1 MIAIARPGEQ
11 SRFRSAQEQEF
22 FKYVPS
28 DESSFHFAPIDETD
42 NTTFRPVP
50 SRDSALTSFA
60 QLGACRLGTQRAII
74 SLFDRTYQ
82 HVLAEATP
90 SLSLVGG
97 KVANDQEHLRL
108 GCCVFPKGRGLCNL
122 VSGLLSSTHLNEGVV
137 MDKSAVII
145 SNISDDD
152 RVRSSLLPAL
162 SDVHFYAAVPIVSP
176 RGFTIGAYSV
186 MDTQARPAGLD
197 GNSVQF
203 MKDMA
208 ATVMGYLEMQR
219 FEHKSRQAERMIVG
233 LGSFVEGR
241 ATLRDSWY
249 EATAQHKASE
259 HSGEKVEGQLNM
271 QQQGLQEAT
280 KGAVP
285 VFPSQ
290 RGSTKKPQ
298 DDNRQRS
305 SDDRNIPPSSEQR
318 DEATAPSPQKR
329 PIRARFSGD
338 PPQEDSL
345 TGIKLIFSRAANLIR
360 ESIEAEGVVFLG
372 ANSKR
377 FGSGFD
383 RTSRQVSGVKDGDS
397 SSSGDETTD
406 VASAVSN
413 SEHDGDG
420 RAFTL
425 GYATSRTSSINDD
438 SAVGREGAVPE
449 TLLMRLLRRYPHGKI
464 FAYNADGSVS
474 DESEDT
480 SGQASGSD
488 LAESASSTGSPPE
501 KRSLTSK
508 KRRRP
513 KFRQDAESLI
523 RVFPDAR
530 NILLAPVWEFDRT
543 RCFAGTLIWTNT
555 PTRVFSPENE
565 LVYVS
570 SFANNIMAEIRRLD
584 VEMAE
589 KAETNLVSSISH
601 ELRNPLHGI
610 LGTADILSDTA
621 MNALQHGMVH
631 TIESCGRTLL
641 DTINNLL
648 DLTFINKFQGKAIG
662 AGQNEPASSTN
673 GSMDKS
679 DDADKLRSYTRVN
692 LDSVLE
698 EVAECVFAGYSFY
711 HHPQRPP
718 PALVDSSSRITGSS
732 MGSKPRGN
740 QFHEVTVIFDI
751 QYGAN
756 WEFFTHAGAWR
767 RILMN
772 VLGNALKY
780 TESGYI
786 YLGLKSS
793 PKDLPSDPTNSDAGT
808 PTEQHDQHDVVLTVK
823 DTGKGISPEYLQN
836 DLFRPFS
843 QENPLAAG
851 SGLGL
856 SIVRQAVGS
865 IGGTIDIVSARGEGT
880 EMTIRTA
887 LRRYPVS
894 DSPESPLEASPK
906 MSALNELRRD
916 TVGKSIGILG
926 FGASLSSPRDTTL
939 YESLERM
946 CREWFGLK
954 VTSVS
959 AADDELASYDFYLA
973 VQTELDSEDRKGRDL
988 FTLAE
993 DTSGDVGRESP
1004 VVVICQYPEVAHN
1017 MFVAAKVRG
1026 QTGIFEFISQPC
1038 GPRKLARALSLCIKR
1053 RQGQQTGGTDPS
1065 EHTRWVEMPESS
1077 RLPLDVSANDP
1088 PDARMPINKRPTAD
1102 TMGNPNRQSDGATD
1116 TSTGNSCPKPQV
1128 TSFFVESARP
1138 QGTDG
1143 RAVLLVDDNDLNLQ
1157 LLTAYTKKEDYE
1169 YMTAQDG
1176 KEAVDTYKAHPGK
1189 FRVVLL
1195 DISMPVMNGFEAA
1208 REMRRF
1214 DRERLKQMPE
1224 SDRQS
1229 VRPTVIAGLTG
1240 LDGAAARKEAA
1251 GAGIDTFLVKPV
1263 RRSDVRAILRRIDQ

>member
-1 MIAIARPGEQ
+1 MIPIAGLGGQ
-11 SRFRSAQEQEF
+11 SRFRSAQEREF

-28 DESSFHFAPIDETD
+28 DESSSHFAPIDAAGR
-42 NTTFRPVP
+42 TTFTPVP

-60 QLGACRLGTQRAII
+60 QLGAFRLGTQRAII
-74 SLFDRTYQ
+74 SLFDRTHQ

-108 GCCVFPKGRGLCNL
+108 GCCVFPKARGLCNL
-122 VSGLLSSTHLNEGVV
+122 VSGLSSSTHSHEGVV
-137 MDKSAVII
+137 MDKSAVV
-145 SNISDDD
+145 ISDIPHDD
-152 RVRSSLLPAL
+152 PLRSSLLAAL
-162 SDVHFYAAVPIVSP
+162 SDVHFYAGVPIISP
-176 RGFTIGAYSV
+176 RGFIIGAYSV
-186 MDTQARPAGLD
+186 IDTRPRPAGVD
-197 GNSVQF
+197 GHSIQF

-208 ATVMGYLEMQR
+208 ATVMEHLEMQR
-219 FEHKSRQAERMIVG
+219 SEHKNRQAERMIVG

-241 ATLRDSWY
+241 ATLRDSWR
-249 EATAQHKASE
+249 EATAQQKASE

-271 QQQGLQEAT
+271 RQQGLQEAAD
-280 KGAVP
+280 GGVP
-285 VFPSQ
+285 VSSSHRDSAKKSQ
-290 RGSTKKPQ
+290 DANGQ
-298 DDNRQRS
+298 NS
-305 SDDRNIPPSSEQR
+305 SNDRNTSSSPDQR
-318 DEATAPSPQKR
+318 DETAVPSPQNH

-338 PPQEDSL
+338 PPEEDSL

-372 ANSKR
+372 ANSQR
-377 FGSGFD
+377 FGSVLD
-383 RTSRQVSGVKDGDS
+383 RTSRQVSGIEDGDS
-397 SSSGDETTD
+397 TSSGDESTD
-406 VASAVSN
+406 VGSAVSKPKN
-413 SEHDGDG
+413 DGG
-420 RAFTL
+420 SSAFTL
-425 GYATSRTSSINDD
+425 GYATSRTSSINDE
-438 SAVGREGAVPE
+438 SAAGREGAVPE
-449 TLLMRLLRRYPHGKI
+449 LLLTRLLRRYPHGQI
-464 FAYNADGSVS
+464 FTYNADGSVS
-474 DESEDT
+474 DDSDNT

-488 LAESASSTGSPPE
+488 PAKTASSTGSPFE

-508 KRRRP
+508 KRGRS
-513 KFRQDAESLI
+513 KFRQDALSLI
-523 RVFPDAR
+523 RMFPDAR
-530 NILLAPVWEFDRT
+530 HILLVPVWDFDRT
-543 RCFAGTLIWTNT
+543 RCFAGSLIWTNT
-555 PTRVFSPENE
+555 PARVFSAENE

-648 DLTFINKFQGKAIG
+648 DLTFINKFQAKAIG
-662 AGQNEPASSTN
+662 SGKNESAGSTDN
-673 GSMDKS
+673 QMNKS
-679 DDADKLRSYTRVN
+679 NDADKFRSYSRVN

-711 HHPQRPP
+711 HHPQQPP
-718 PALVDSSSRITGSS
+718 PALVDSSSRTTSGM
-732 MGSKPRGN
+732 MGSKPLDN
-740 QFHEVTVIFDI
+740 QLNEVTVIFDI

-780 TESGYI
+780 TNSGYI

-793 PKDLPSDPTNSDAGT
+793 SRDQPNSAANSDSGSA
-808 PTEQHDQHDVVLTVK
+808 TEQLDQDDVVLTVK

-865 IGGTIDIVSARGEGT
+865 IGGSIDIVSARGEGT

-887 LRRYPVS
+887 LRRYP
-894 DSPESPLEASPK
+894 
-906 MSALNELRRD
+906 MSAFSALRRE
-916 TVGKSIGILG
+916 TVDKSIGILG
-926 FGASLSSPRDTTL
+926 FGASLSSQRDITL
-939 YESLERM
+939 YEALERM

-959 AADDELASYDFYLA
+959 PVGDEVASFDFYLA
-973 VQTELDSEDRKGRDL
+973 VQTELDSEDPKGRDL
-988 FTLAE
+988 FSLAE
-993 DTSGDVGRESP
+993 HTGGGVGHESP

-1017 MFVAAKVRG
+1017 MFVAAKVRE

-1053 RQGQQTGGTDPS
+1053 RTGQQTGGTNPS

-1077 RLPLDVSANDP
+1077 RLPLDISAA
-1088 PDARMPINKRPTAD
+1088 DAPSKRLPIHKRPTTD
-1102 TMGNPNRQSDGATD
+1102 TMGTLNPQSAAATD
-1116 TSTGNSCPKPQV
+1116 TPTGESHQQLRVP
-1128 TSFFVESARP
+1128 SSSVEPAQQREN
-1138 QGTDG
+1138 DG
-1143 RAVLLVDDNDLNLQ
+1143 RAALLVDDNDLNLQ
-1157 LLTAYTKKEDYE
+1157 LLTAYARKENRE

-1176 KEAVDTYKAHPGK
+1176 QEAVDTYKAHPGK
-1189 FRVVLL
+1189 FCVVLL
-1195 DISMPVMNGFEAA
+1195 DISMPVMDGFDAA

-1214 DRERLKQMPE
+1214 DHERLEQMSE

-1229 VRPTVIAGLTG
+1229 VRRTIIAGLTG
-1240 LDGAAARKEAA
+1240 LDGPAARKEAA
-1251 GAGIDTFLVKPV
+1251 SAGIDTFLVKPV
-1263 RRSDVRAILRRIDQ
+1263 KGPDVRAILRQIDQ

>member
-1 MIAIARPGEQ
+1 MAHKHDAVGRVHLTVHD
-11 SRFRSAQEQEF
+11 R
-22 FKYVPS
+22 YVPS
-28 DESSFHFAPIDETD
+28 DQSFSRFAPIDEID
-42 NTTFRPVP
+42 NTTFTPVP

-60 QLGACRLGTQRAII
+60 QLGACRLGTQRVII
-74 SLFDRTYQ
+74 SLFDRTHQ
-82 HVLAEATP
+82 HVVAEATP

-97 KVANDQEHLRL
+97 KVANDQEYLRL

-122 VSGLLSSTHLNEGVV
+122 VSGLSVSTHSPEGVV
-137 MDKSAVII
+137 MDKSAVVIPDL
-145 SNISDDD
+145 SDDD
-152 RVRSSLLPAL
+152 PVRSSLLAAL
-162 SDVHFYAAVPIVSP
+162 SDVRFYAGVPIISP

-186 MDTQARPAGLD
+186 LDIQARPNGLD
-197 GNSVQF
+197 GHSVQF

-208 ATVMGYLEMQR
+208 ATVMGHLEMQGS
-219 FEHKSRQAERMIVG
+219 ELKNRQAKRMIVG

-249 EATAQHKASE
+249 EANAQHNASE
-259 HSGEKVEGQLNM
+259 HSGEQVEGQLNFR
-271 QQQGLQEAT
+271 QQGLQEAT
-280 KGAVP
+280 GGGVP
-285 VFPSQ
+285 VSPSY
-290 RGSTKKPQ
+290 RGSAKKSH
-298 DDNRQRS
+298 DDKGQRS
-305 SDDRNIPPSSEQR
+305 FDDRNIPPDSEPHN
-318 DEATAPSPQKR
+318 ETTAPSPQNE

-338 PPQEDSL
+338 LPQDDSL
-345 TGIKLIFSRAANLIR
+345 RGIKLIFSRAANLIR
-360 ESIEAEGVVFLG
+360 ESIEAEGVVCLG
-372 ANSKR
+372 ANSQR
-377 FGSGFD
+377 FGSVVD
-383 RTSRQVSGVKDGDS
+383 RTSRQVSGTKDGDS
-397 SSSGDETTD
+397 SSSGDESTD
-406 VASAVSN
+406 VASGKSKPK
-413 SEHDGDG
+413 HDGG
-420 RAFTL
+420 GSAFVL
-425 GYATSRTSSINDD
+425 GYATSRTSSINDE

-449 TLLMRLLRRYPHGKI
+449 ALLMRLLRRYPHGKI
-464 FAYNADGSVS
+464 FTYNADGSVS
-474 DESEDT
+474 DASDDT
-480 SGQASGSD
+480 SGETSGSD
-488 LAESASSTGSPPE
+488 PAETASSIGSLSE

-508 KRRRP
+508 KRHRS

-523 RVFPDAR
+523 RMFPGAR
-530 NILLAPVWEFDRT
+530 NILLAPVWDFDRT

-555 PTRVFSPENE
+555 PTRVFSDENE

-631 TIESCGRTLL
+631 TMESCGRTLL

-648 DLTFINKFQGKAIG
+648 DLTFINKFQRKAIS
-662 AGQNEPASSTN
+662 AGKDEPVSS
-673 GSMDKS
+673 SDRHMDKS
-679 DDADKLRSYTRVN
+679 DDVNKFRSYTRVN

-711 HHPQRPP
+711 NHPQRPP
-718 PALVDSSSRITGSS
+718 PALVDSSSRISDSS
-732 MGSKPRGN
+732 EGSKPRGN
-740 QFHEVTVIFDI
+740 QAHEVTVIFDI

-780 TESGYI
+780 TSSGYI
-786 YLGLKSS
+786 YLGLKSC
-793 PKDLPSDPTNSDAGT
+793 PKDSPSSLTDSDSGT
-808 PTEQHDQHDVVLTVK
+808 PTAQRDQHNVVLTVK

-865 IGGTIDIVSARGEGT
+865 ISGSIDIVSARGEGT

-887 LRRYPVS
+887 LQRYSVPNFPGS
-894 DSPESPLEASPK
+894 SPENSPE
-906 MSALNELRRD
+906 MSAFNALRRETAD
-916 TVGKSIGILG
+916 KSIGILG
-926 FGASLSSPRDTTL
+926 FGPSLFSQRDTTL

-954 VTSVS
+954 VTSMSPV
-959 AADDELASYDFYLA
+959 DDVPASFDFYLA
-973 VQTELDSEDRKGRDL
+973 VQTELDSEDPKGRDL
-988 FTLAE
+988 FSLAE
-993 DTSGDVGRESP
+993 HTGGGVSHGSP

-1017 MFVAAKVRG
+1017 MFVAAKVRE

-1053 RQGQQTGGTDPS
+1053 CKGQQTGGTDPS
-1065 EHTRWVEMPESS
+1065 EHTRWVEMPSSS
-1077 RLPLDVSANDP
+1077 RLALDVSATDP
-1088 PDARMPINKRPTAD
+1088 PDARLAIHKRPTMD
-1102 TMGNPNRQSDGATD
+1102 TMGGPNRQTTGATEN
-1116 TSTGNSCPKPQV
+1116 ST
-1128 TSFFVESARP
+1128 VESHRQPPVASSSVEP
-1138 QGTDG
+1138 AQQKKNNG

-1157 LLTAYTKKEDYE
+1157 LLTAYTQKENYE

-1176 KEAVDTYKAHPGK
+1176 REAVDTYKAHPGK
-1189 FRVVLL
+1189 FRVVMLGKPPTRTL
-1195 DISMPVMNGFEAA
+1195 FSYKSTNP
-1208 REMRRF
+1208 RRYLHASH
-1214 DRERLKQMPE
+1214 EWL
-1224 SDRQS
+1224 
-1229 VRPTVIAGLTG
+1229 
-1240 LDGAAARKEAA
+1240 
-1251 GAGIDTFLVKPV
+1251 
-1263 RRSDVRAILRRIDQ
+1263 

>member
-1 MIAIARPGEQ
+1 MIAIAGLGGQ

-28 DESSFHFAPIDETD
+28 DESSSRFAPIDQTD
-42 NTTFRPVP
+42 NTTFTPVP

-60 QLGACRLGTQRAII
+60 QLGAFRLGTQQAII

-97 KVANDQEHLRL
+97 KVANDQEYLRL
-108 GCCVFPKGRGLCNL
+108 GCCVFPKERGLCNL
-122 VSGLLSSTHLNEGVV
+122 VSGLPSSKHSHEGVV
-137 MDKSAVII
+137 MDKSAVV
-145 SNISDDD
+145 ISDIAHDD
-152 RVRSSLLPAL
+152 PFRSSLLAAL
-162 SDVHFYAAVPIVSP
+162 SDVRFYAGVPIISP
-176 RGFTIGAYSV
+176 RGYTIGAYAV
-186 MDTQARPAGLD
+186 IDTQPRPAGLD
-197 GNSVQF
+197 RHSVQF

-208 ATVMGYLEMQR
+208 ATVMGHLEMQR
-219 FEHKSRQAERMIVG
+219 SEHKNRLAERMIVG

-249 EATAQHKASE
+249 EATAQQKASD
-259 HSGEKVEGQLNM
+259 HSGQKVEGQLNM
-271 QQQGLQEAT
+271 RQQGLQEAA
-280 KGAVP
+280 KGGVP
-285 VFPSQ
+285 VSASHHDSARKSRDAHRQ
-290 RGSTKKPQ
+290 GS
-298 DDNRQRS
+298 S
-305 SDDRNIPPSSEQR
+305 GDRNISPSPEQR
-318 DEATAPSPQKR
+318 HETTAPSPPNE
-329 PIRARFSGD
+329 PIRARFTGD

-360 ESIEAEGVVFLG
+360 ESVEAEGVVFLG
-372 ANSKR
+372 ANSQR
-377 FGSGFD
+377 FGSVVD
-383 RTSRQVSGVKDGDS
+383 RTSRQVSGIEDGDS
-397 SSSGDETTD
+397 TSSGDESTD
-406 VASAVSN
+406 VASAVSESKN
-413 SEHDGDG
+413 DGDG
-420 RAFTL
+420 SAFTL
-425 GYATSRTSSINDD
+425 GYATSRTSSINDE
-438 SAVGREGAVPE
+438 SAVGREGTVPE
-449 TLLMRLLRRYPHGKI
+449 LLLTRLLRRYPHGKI
-464 FAYNADGSVS
+464 FTYNADGSVS
-474 DESEDT
+474 DDSDDT
-480 SGQASGSD
+480 SRQASGSD
-488 LAESASSTGSPPE
+488 ASEIASSTGSASQ

-508 KRRRP
+508 KRPRS

-523 RVFPDAR
+523 RMFPDAR
-530 NILLAPVWEFDRT
+530 HILLAPVWDFDRT
-543 RCFAGTLIWTNT
+543 RCFAGSLIWTNT
-555 PTRVFSPENE
+555 PARVFSAENE

-648 DLTFINKFQGKAIG
+648 DLTFINKFQAKAIG
-662 AGQNEPASSTN
+662 PGKNEPAGSTDHQ
-673 GSMDKS
+673 MTKS
-679 DDADKLRSYTRVN
+679 NDADKFRSYSRVN

-711 HHPQRPP
+711 HHPQQPP
-718 PALVDSSSRITGSS
+718 PALVDSSSRTTSRRK
-732 MGSKPRGN
+732 GSKPLGN
-740 QFHEVTVIFDI
+740 QIQEVTVIFDI
-751 QYGAN
+751 QYDAN

-780 TESGYI
+780 TSSGYI

-793 PKDLPSDPTNSDAGT
+793 SKDLPSSATNSDSGT
-808 PTEQHDQHDVVLTVK
+808 PAEQLDQDDVVLTVK

-865 IGGTIDIVSARGEGT
+865 IGGSIDIVSARGEGT

-894 DSPESPLEASPK
+894 DSPGSSLETSPE
-906 MSALNELRRD
+906 MSAFNALRRE
-916 TVGKSIGILG
+916 TAGKSIGILG
-926 FGASLSSPRDTTL
+926 FGASLSSQRDITL

-946 CREWFGLK
+946 CQGWFGLN

-959 AADDELASYDFYLA
+959 PVGDEVASFDFYLA
-973 VQTELDSEDRKGRDL
+973 VQTELDSEDPKGRDL
-988 FTLAE
+988 FSLAE
-993 DTSGDVGRESP
+993 HSGGGVGHESP

-1017 MFVAAKVRG
+1017 MFVAAKVRE

-1053 RQGQQTGGTDPS
+1053 RTGQIGETNPG

-1077 RLPLDVSANDP
+1077 RLPLDVSAA
-1088 PDARMPINKRPTAD
+1088 DAPSKRLPIHKRPTMD
-1102 TMGNPNRQSDGATD
+1102 TMGTPSPQSTGAT
-1116 TSTGNSCPKPQV
+1116 V
-1128 TSFFVESARP
+1128 TSMGESHQQCLVPSSSVEPAQRKES
-1138 QGTDG
+1138 DG
-1143 RAVLLVDDNDLNLQ
+1143 RAALLVDDNDLNLQ
-1157 LLTAYTKKEDYE
+1157 LLTAYTKKESYE

-1176 KEAVDTYKAHPGK
+1176 QEAVDTYKAHPGN

-1195 DISMPVMNGFEAA
+1195 DISMPIMNGFEAA

-1214 DRERLKQMPE
+1214 DRERLEQMPE
-1224 SDRQS
+1224 SERQS
-1229 VRPTVIAGLTG
+1229 VRRTVIAGLTG
-1240 LDGAAARKEAA
+1240 LDGPAARKEAA
-1251 GAGIDTFLVKPV
+1251 SAGIDTFLVKPV
-1263 RRSDVRAILRRIDQ
+1263 KRPDVRAILRRIDE